1 MELQDGFPIDDVT
14 KHAFLSLGEKGIVR
28 SAENNF
34 CSECTHDYKNIAD
47 IITGND
53 PAGLV
58 GVDENHNVPVLT
70 GEDADLAAQ
79 DAAQARLD
87 VENAIDIDQTPS
99 PSEATSVELVVMDGV
114 VMGSTHC
121 AYSDCTQDL
130 AKLKGGV
137 LCVHHKLLYGN
148 LCCIHN
154 CNNLKVAFTQ
164 TCVQHQNH

>member
-28 SAENNF
+28 SAKNNF

-114 VMGSTHC
+114 VMGPTHC
-121 AYSDCTQDL
+121 AFDNCIQDL
-130 AKLKGGV
+130 VKLKGGV
-137 LCVHHKLLYGN
+137 LCVHH
-148 LCCIHN
+148 
-154 CNNLKVAFTQ
+154 
-164 TCVQHQNH
+164 